1 MPRKKR
7 DYNPNSFYHCI
18 LRGNNRHNVYPTDE
32 DMHELLRAF
41 ELAYDRYPF
50 QVVAFCF
57 MSNHYHV
64 LIRSAGDD
72 LANIM
77 RITNKRYSDSY
88 HDRYGFTGRIYQGRY
103 WANEVPTVQGLLEV
117 SAYIHRN
124 PIETEVPM
132 VESLEDYPY
141 SSFPYYAFS
150 DLVPPRFLDTTYL
163 PNLLPYPFAPNKE
176 GYLAFVLHRTFFA
189 IEDGR
194 YKEEV
199 HSQALVPFKA
209 LVLRDRR
216 IRGMRT
222 MVPEDEKVQPVVD
235 CPE

>member
-7 DYNPNSFYHCI
+7 EYKPNSFYHCI
-18 LRGNNRHNVYPTDE
+18 LRGNNRHNVFPTDE

-57 MSNHYHV
+57 MSNHYHI
-64 LIRSAGDD
+64 LIRAHEGTLSK
-72 LANIM
+72 IM
-77 RITNKRYSDSY
+77 TIANKRYSDSY
-88 HDRYGFTGRIYQGRY
+88 HQRYGFIGRIYQGRY
-103 WANEVPTVQGLLEV
+103 WSHEVPTVRGLLEV

-124 PIETEVPM
+124 PIDTEVPM
-132 VESLEDYPY
+132 VGSLEDYPY
-141 SSFPYYAFS
+141 SSFPYYAS
-150 DLVPPRFLDTTYL
+150 SELITPRFLDTSYL
-163 PNLLPYPFAPNKE
+163 PNLLPYPFEPTAN
-176 GYLAFVLHRTFFA
+176 GYLAFVLHRSFFA

-194 YKEEV
+194 KKEEE

-209 LVLRDRR
+209 LELKNRG

-222 MVPEDEKVQPVVD
+222 FTPEKEQPPSN
-235 CPE
+235 CST

>member
-18 LRGNNRHNVYPTDE
+18 LRGNNQHNVYPTDE

-103 WANEVPTVQGLLEV
+103 WAKGAQTVVDLLHT
-117 SAYIHRN
+117 SGYIHRN
-124 PIETEVPM
+124 PIETAIPM
-132 VESLEDYPY
+132 VTDLHDYPY
-141 SSFPYYAFS
+141 SSFPYYAGTRT
-150 DLVPPRFLDTTYL
+150 DLPRFLDID
-163 PNLLPYPFAPNKE
+163 LLPRLMPYPYPPNHA
-176 GYLAFVLHRTFFA
+176 GYCQFVLGNRFLAEEDAHEEDDERTDTLFGQERFVWRTEWIA
-189 IEDGR
+189 SESE
-194 YKEEV
+194 K
-199 HSQALVPFKA
+199 P
-209 LVLRDRR
+209 
-216 IRGMRT
+216 GM
-222 MVPEDEKVQPVVD
+222 D
-235 CPE
+235 